1 MTLKGLINFLLKI
14 KLIISYMYLNIINEP
29 ANIEASIGILLD
41 SKYCITN
48 RVNANDNKIEKDIGV
63 EMNLRLMLLDHFES
77 TEKNKK
83 IAAKTTIGINIA
95 L

>member
-14 KLIISYMYLNIINEP
+14 KLIISYIYLNIINDP
-29 ANIEASIGILLD
+29 ANIEASIEILRD

-48 RVNANDNKIEKDIGV
+48 KVNAHDNKIEKDIGA
-63 EMNLRLMLLDHFES
+63 EINLKLMLLDHFES

>member
-1 MTLKGLINFLLKI
+1 
-14 KLIISYMYLNIINEP
+14 MYLNIINEP
-29 ANIEASIGILLD
+29 ENIEASIEILLD

-48 RVNANDNKIEKDIGV
+48 RINANDNKIEKDIGV
-63 EMNLRLMLLDHFES
+63 EMNLRLILLDHFES

>member
-1 MTLKGLINFLLKI
+1 
-14 KLIISYMYLNIINEP
+14 MYLNIINEP
-29 ANIEASIGILLD
+29 ANIDASIEILWD

-48 RVNANDNKIEKDIGV
+48 KVKANDNKIEKDIGA

-83 IAAKTTIGINIA
+83 IEAKTTIGINIA